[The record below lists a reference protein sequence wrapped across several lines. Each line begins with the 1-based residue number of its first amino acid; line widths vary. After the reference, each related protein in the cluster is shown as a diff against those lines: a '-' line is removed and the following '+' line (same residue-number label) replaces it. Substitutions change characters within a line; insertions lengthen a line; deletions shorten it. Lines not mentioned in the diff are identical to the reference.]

1 MRRLS
6 LLASS
11 ARLASGAG
19 PARLV
24 ARQAPICPC
33 LRARASSSSA
43 KRVLVPDGCTAQRL
57 ARDVKMPLA
66 ELLEHANALSDERVR
81 KDSVLSAD
89 VIELIGLESGVAL
102 QFESEA
108 RDVRR
113 RPLLPPEELA
123 KLPVRPP
130 VVTLMGHVDHG
141 KTSML
146 DAFRGSALAAAEA
159 GGITQTISA
168 FQVDSGTGQAATFI
182 DTPGHEFFSA
192 MRHRGTVAT
201 DIVLLIVALDAGVQ
215 PTTVQAIELAKEMGV
230 PIIVAAN
237 KVDRYGNAE
246 RLPQL
251 QQQLLANGLH
261 PEELSGDVPVIA
273 VSATQRL
280 HLDTLRDTLQLHAE
294 MLELHAEDVRRA
306 TPHRAAPRRATPR
319 HAAPRRTPP
328 HAAAR
333 HTTPHTRRSSPGHT
347 LPGPRTSRQAPVPG
361 LPLTRAASPWTDGPG
376 GGRGP

>member
-1 MRRLS
+1 MAPIARVAAAISPPLPPLPALLRLVLRQSLSVPSAKTPQGSPRSQDIAGGHFQRTSAVAKKSASPLVLPPLPSDERERATLNMRRLS

-230 PIIVAAN
+230 PILVAAN
-237 KVDRYGNAE
+237 KVA
-246 RLPQL
+246 PQPRVSH
-251 QQQLLANGLH
+251 A
-261 PEELSGDVPVIA
+261 GD
-273 VSATQRL
+273 
-280 HLDTLRDTLQLHAE
+280 
-294 MLELHAEDVRRA
+294 
-306 TPHRAAPRRATPR
+306 
-319 HAAPRRTPP
+319 
-328 HAAAR
+328 
-333 HTTPHTRRSSPGHT
+333 
-347 LPGPRTSRQAPVPG
+347 
-361 LPLTRAASPWTDGPG
+361 AS
-376 GGRGP
+376 

>member
-1 MRRLS
+1 MSRRL
-6 LLASS
+6 A
-11 ARLASGAG
+11 ARLGSGAA

-24 ARQAPICPC
+24 ARQAPTCPC
-33 LRARASSSSA
+33 LRTRASSSIA
-43 KRVLVPDGCTAQRL
+43 KRVFVPDGCTAERL
-57 ARDVKMPLA
+57 ARDVKMPLL
-66 ELLEHANALSDERVR
+66 ELLEHANALSDDRVR
-81 KDSVLSAD
+81 KDSVLSAE

-102 QFESEA
+102 QFESEE
-108 RDVRR
+108 RDARR
-113 RPLLPPEELA
+113 RPLLPAEQLA

-168 FQVDSGTGQAATFI
+168 FQVDGGSSQAATFI

-237 KVDRYGNAE
+237 KVAPQLRLSHDCDAFLKPQPNCSPSPYLSPNPGPYLSPNPGPYLSPHPSPRPRPNQVDRYGNAE
-246 RLPQL
+246 RLPQV

-261 PEELSGDVPVIA
+261 PEELGGDIPVIA
-273 VSATQRL
+273 ASATQNL
-280 HLDTLRDTLQLHAE
+280 HLDTLRETLQLHAE
-294 MLELHAEDVRRA
+294 MLELHAEDV
-306 TPHRAAPRRATPR
+306 
-319 HAAPRRTPP
+319 
-328 HAAAR
+328 
-333 HTTPHTRRSSPGHT
+333 GH
-347 LPGPRTSRQAPVPG
+347 
-361 LPLTRAASPWTDGPG
+361 
-376 GGRGP
+376 

>member
-1 MRRLS
+1 MKVSEHLFSPCPLELPPSQHARDMRRLAS
-6 LLASS
+6 LA
-11 ARLASGAG
+11 ARLGSGAA

-24 ARQAPICPC
+24 ARQAPTCPC
-33 LRARASSSSA
+33 LRTRASSSTA
-43 KRVLVPDGCTAQRL
+43 KRVFVPDGCTAERL
-57 ARDVKMPLA
+57 ARDVKMPLL
-66 ELLEHANALSDERVR
+66 ELLEHANALSDDRVR
-81 KDSVLSAD
+81 KDSVLSAE

-102 QFESEA
+102 QFESEE
-108 RDVRR
+108 RDARR
-113 RPLLPPEELA
+113 RPLLPAEQLA

-168 FQVDSGTGQAATFI
+168 FQVDGGSSQAATFI

-237 KVDRYGNAE
+237 KVAAAAPAA
-246 RLPQL
+246 RLRRIPNHSPSPTTA
-251 QQQLLANGLH
+251 LALGLT
-261 PEELSGDVPVIA
+261 IA
-273 VSATQRL
+273 PAPALALTSAL
-280 HLDTLRDTLQLHAE
+280 ALVLTLALAPTRWTGT
-294 MLELHAEDVRRA
+294 A
-306 TPHRAAPRRATPR
+306 TPSGCRRCSSSCWPTGCTPR
-319 HAAPRRTPP
+319 SWAAT
-328 HAAAR
+328 
-333 HTTPHTRRSSPGHT
+333 SP
-347 LPGPRTSRQAPVPG
+347 
-361 LPLTRAASPWTDGPG
+361 
-376 GGRGP
+376 

>member
-1 MRRLS
+1 
-6 LLASS
+6 
-11 ARLASGAG
+11 
-19 PARLV
+19 
-24 ARQAPICPC
+24 
-33 LRARASSSSA
+33 
-43 KRVLVPDGCTAQRL
+43 
-57 ARDVKMPLA
+57 MPLL
-66 ELLEHANALSDERVR
+66 ELLEHANALSDDRVR
-81 KDSVLSAD
+81 KDSVLSAE

-102 QFESEA
+102 QFESEE
-108 RDVRR
+108 RDARR
-113 RPLLPPEELA
+113 RPLLPAEQLA

-168 FQVDSGTGQAATFI
+168 FQVDGGSSQAATFI

-237 KVDRYGNAE
+237 KVAPQLRLSHDCDAFLKPQPNHSPSPYLSPNPGPYLSPHPRPRPRPNQVDRYGNAE
-246 RLPQL
+246 RLPQV

-261 PEELSGDVPVIA
+261 PEELGGDIPVIA
-273 VSATQRL
+273 ASATQNL
-280 HLDTLRDTLQLHAE
+280 HLDTLRETLQLHAE
-294 MLELHAEDVRRA
+294 MLELHAEDV
-306 TPHRAAPRRATPR
+306 
-319 HAAPRRTPP
+319 
-328 HAAAR
+328 
-333 HTTPHTRRSSPGHT
+333 GH
-347 LPGPRTSRQAPVPG
+347 
-361 LPLTRAASPWTDGPG
+361 
-376 GGRGP
+376 

>member
-6 LLASS
+6 LFASS

-237 KVDRYGNAE
+237 KVA
-246 RLPQL
+246 PQPRVSH
-251 QQQLLANGLH
+251 A
-261 PEELSGDVPVIA
+261 GD
-273 VSATQRL
+273 
-280 HLDTLRDTLQLHAE
+280 
-294 MLELHAEDVRRA
+294 
-306 TPHRAAPRRATPR
+306 
-319 HAAPRRTPP
+319 
-328 HAAAR
+328 
-333 HTTPHTRRSSPGHT
+333 
-347 LPGPRTSRQAPVPG
+347 
-361 LPLTRAASPWTDGPG
+361 AS
-376 GGRGP
+376 

>member
-6 LLASS
+6 LFASS

-251 QQQLLANGLH
+251 QQQLLAHGLH

-280 HLDTLRDTLQLHAE
+280 HL
-294 MLELHAEDVRRA
+294 VRVR
-306 TPHRAAPRRATPR
+306 
-319 HAAPRRTPP
+319 
-328 HAAAR
+328 
-333 HTTPHTRRSSPGHT
+333 
-347 LPGPRTSRQAPVPG
+347 V
-361 LPLTRAASPWTDGPG
+361 
-376 GGRGP
+376 

>member
-1 MRRLS
+1 MRRLGR

-66 ELLEHANALSDERVR
+66 ELLEHANALSDEHVG

-89 VIELIGLESGVAL
+89 VVELIGLESGVAL

-168 FQVDSGTGQAATFI
+168 FQVDSGTGLAATFI

-215 PTTVQAIELAKEMGV
+215 PTTVQAIELAKD
-230 PIIVAAN
+230 PN
-237 KVDRYGNAE
+237 PNRNPNPNPNPS
-246 RLPQL
+246 RP
-251 QQQLLANGLH
+251 
-261 PEELSGDVPVIA
+261 S
-273 VSATQRL
+273 SS
-280 HLDTLRDTLQLHAE
+280 
-294 MLELHAEDVRRA
+294 
-306 TPHRAAPRRATPR
+306 PRRWACL
-319 HAAPRRTPP
+319 
-328 HAAAR
+328 
-333 HTTPHTRRSSPGHT
+333 SS
-347 LPGPRTSRQAPVPG
+347 S
-361 LPLTRAASPWTDGPG
+361 PLTRWLG
-376 GGRGP
+376 